1 MARYALTLLI
11 SLFVALA
18 PPGDVR
24 AADAAAD
31 PAARQIELFYAA
43 LIDNMKNGRELGVQG
58 RYRQLAPVAE
68 ETFDLGGMA
77 RLTVG
82 PAWSTMSETDHKAII
97 DAFGRLT
104 FSNYA
109 KNFASFGVE
118 QFVVDPMVK
127 MRNEDKIVESKLVRS
142 GGRSTVPF
150 NYRMRLVGDKWKV
163 IDVYL
168 NGYVSQVALRRADFS
183 STVASSGAAGLVK
196 KIDEIV
202 DKQMADAS

>member
-1 MARYALTLLI
+1 MARYVLALSIALVSAL
-11 SLFVALA
+11 VAGGL
-18 PPGDVR
+18 R
-24 AADAAAD
+24 AADSVGD
-31 PAARQIELFYAA
+31 PAVRQIETFYAA

-68 ETFDLGGMA
+68 DTFDLGGMA

-82 PAWSTMSETDHKAII
+82 PSWSTMSEPDHKAIT

-104 FSNYA
+104 LSNYA
-109 KNFASFGVE
+109 KNFASFGGE

-127 MRNEDKIVESKLVRS
+127 MRNEDKIIESKLVRS
-142 GGRSTVPF
+142 GRSTVPF
-150 NYRMRLVGDKWKV
+150 NYRMHLVGDKWMV

-183 STVASSGAAGLVK
+183 STVASSGASGLVK
-196 KIDEIV
+196 RIDELV
-202 DKQMADAS
+202 DRQMAGAR

>member
-1 MARYALTLLI
+1 MAKYALSLLI
-11 SLFVALA
+11 VLFVALA
-18 PPGDVR
+18 AKDMR

-31 PAARQIELFYAA
+31 PAARQIELFYIA
-43 LIDNMKNGRELGVQG
+43 LIDNMKNGRELGLQG

-82 PAWSTMSETDHKAII
+82 PAWSTMPETDHKAIT

-109 KNFASFGVE
+109 KNFKSFGGE
-118 QFVVDPMVK
+118 QFVVDPTVK
-127 MRNEDKIVESKLVRS
+127 MRNEDKIVESKLVRPS
-142 GGRSTVPF
+142 RSTVPF

-196 KIDEIV
+196 KIDDIV

>member
-1 MARYALTLLI
+1 MAKYALSLLI
-11 SLFVALA
+11 GLFVALA
-18 PPGDVR
+18 ATEMR
-24 AADAAAD
+24 AVDAPAD

-43 LIDNMKNGRELGVQG
+43 LIDTMKNGRELGVQG

-68 ETFDLGGMA
+68 QTFDLGGMA

-82 PAWSTMSETDHKAII
+82 PSWSTMSETDQKAVTE
-97 DAFGRLT
+97 AFGRLT

-109 KNFASFGVE
+109 KNFASFGGE
-118 QFVVDPMVK
+118 QFVVDPAVK

-183 STVASSGAAGLVK
+183 STVASSGASGLVK
-196 KIDEIV
+196 KIDDIV

>member
-1 MARYALTLLI
+1 MAKYALSLLI
-11 SLFVALA
+11 ALFVALA
-18 PPGDVR
+18 AKDMR

-31 PAARQIELFYAA
+31 PAARQVEVFYAA

-68 ETFDLGGMA
+68 DTFDLAAMA

-82 PAWSTMSETDHKAII
+82 PAWSTMPETDQKAIT

-104 FSNYA
+104 LSNYA
-109 KNFASFGVE
+109 KNFAKFGGE

-127 MRNEDKIVESKLVRS
+127 MRNEDKIVESKLVRPS
-142 GGRSTVPF
+142 RSAVPF
-150 NYRMRLVGDKWKV
+150 NYRMHLVGDKWKV

-183 STVASSGAAGLVK
+183 STVASSGASGLVK

-202 DKQMADAS
+202 DRQMAGAS

>member
-1 MARYALTLLI
+1 MVKYAFILSI
-11 SLFVALA
+11 ALFTALVAGGL
-18 PPGDVR
+18 R
-24 AADAAAD
+24 AADSAAD
-31 PAARQIELFYAA
+31 PAVRQIETFYTA
-43 LIDNMKNGRELGVQG
+43 LIDNMKSGRELGVQG

-82 PAWSTMSETDHKAII
+82 PAWTTMSETDQRAVT

-109 KNFASFGVE
+109 KNFATFGGE
-118 QFVVDPMVK
+118 QFVVDPAVK
-127 MRNEDKIVESKLVRS
+127 MRNEDKIIESKLMRS
-142 GGRSTVPF
+142 NRSTVPF
-150 NYRMRLVGDKWKV
+150 NYRMHLVGDKWKV

-183 STVASSGAAGLVK
+183 STVASSGALGLVK
-196 KIDEIV
+196 KIDELV
-202 DKQMADAS
+202 DRQMKGAS

>member
-1 MARYALTLLI
+1 MVRFALTLLI
-11 SLFVALA
+11 ALFVALA
-18 PPGDVR
+18 ARDVG
-24 AADAAAD
+24 AADAPAD
-31 PAARQIELFYAA
+31 PAAGQIEQFYAA
-43 LIDNMKNGRELGVQG
+43 LIDTMKNGRELGIQG

-68 ETFDLGGMA
+68 DTFDLGAMT

-82 PAWSTMSETDHKAII
+82 PAWSTMSETDHKAVT
-97 DAFGRLT
+97 DAFGRLML
-104 FSNYA
+104 SNYA
-109 KNFASFGVE
+109 KNFKSFGGE

-150 NYRMRLVGDKWKV
+150 NYRMHLVGDKWKV

-183 STVASSGAAGLVK
+183 STVASSGASGLVK
-196 KIDEIV
+196 KIDDIA
-202 DKQMADAS
+202 DRQMAEAKN

>member
-1 MARYALTLLI
+1 MVRYALSLLVA
-11 SLFVALA
+11 LFVALA
-18 PPGDVR
+18 AKEVR
-24 AADAAAD
+24 AADAPAD

-43 LIDNMKNGRELGVQG
+43 LIDTMKNGRELGVQG

-109 KNFASFGVE
+109 KNFASFGGE

-142 GGRSTVPF
+142 GRSTVPF

-183 STVASSGAAGLVK
+183 STVASSGPSGLVK
-196 KIDEIV
+196 KIDDIV
-202 DKQMADAS
+202 DRQMAGGN

>member
-1 MARYALTLLI
+1 MTKYALTLLI
-11 SLFVALA
+11 ALFVALA
-18 PPGDVR
+18 ARNVS

-31 PAARQIELFYAA
+31 PAARQIEQFYAA
-43 LIDNMKNGRELGVQG
+43 LLDTMKNGRELGVQG

-82 PAWSTMSETDHKAII
+82 PSWSTMAETDHKAIT

-109 KNFASFGVE
+109 KNFASFGGE
-118 QFVVDPMVK
+118 QFVVDPAVK
-127 MRNEDKIVESKLVRS
+127 MRNEDKIVESKLVRP
-142 GGRSTVPF
+142 GRSTVPF

-183 STVASSGAAGLVK
+183 STVASSGASGLVK
-196 KIDEIV
+196 KIDDIV
-202 DKQMADAS
+202 DRQMTGAS

>member
-1 MARYALTLLI
+1 MAKYALSLLI
-11 SLFVALA
+11 GLFLALA
-18 PPGDVR
+18 AKDMR

-31 PAARQIELFYAA
+31 PGARQIELFYAA
-43 LIDNMKNGRELGVQG
+43 LIDTMKNGRELGVQG
-58 RYRQLAPVAE
+58 RYRQLAPAAE
-68 ETFDLGGMA
+68 DTFDLGAMA

-82 PAWSTMSETDHKAII
+82 PAWSTMSETDQKAIT

-109 KNFASFGVE
+109 KNFAKFGGE

-127 MRNEDKIVESKLVRS
+127 MRNEDKIIESKLVRPS
-142 GGRSTVPF
+142 RSAVPF
-150 NYRMRLVGDKWKV
+150 NYRMHLVGDKWKV

-202 DKQMADAS
+202 DKQMAGAS

>member
-1 MARYALTLLI
+1 MVRFALTLLI
-11 SLFVALA
+11 ALLVALA
-18 PPGDVR
+18 ASDVR
-24 AADAAAD
+24 AADAQAD

-43 LIDNMKNGRELGVQG
+43 LIDTMKNGRELGVQG

-82 PAWSTMSETDHKAII
+82 PSWSTMSESDHKAVT

-109 KNFASFGVE
+109 KNFASFGGE

-150 NYRMRLVGDKWKV
+150 NYRMHLVGDKWKV

-183 STVASSGAAGLVK
+183 STVASSGASGLVK
-196 KIDEIV
+196 KIDELV
-202 DKQMADAS
+202 DRQMAGAS

>member
-1 MARYALTLLI
+1 MPMSRYIPLLMGLFALLLP
-11 SLFVALA
+11 LRLEAA
-18 PPGDVR
+18 PEAG
-24 AADAAAD
+24 D
-31 PAARQIELFYAA
+31 PAVRQIETFYAA
-43 LIDNMKNGRELGVQG
+43 LIDNMKKGQELGIEG

-68 ETFDLGGMA
+68 ATFDLAGMA

-82 PAWSTMSETDHKAII
+82 PAWTGMAETDHKAIT

-104 FSNYA
+104 LATYA
-109 KNFASFGVE
+109 KNFAKFGGE
-118 QFVVDPMVK
+118 EFVVDPMVK
-127 MRNEDKIVESKLVRS
+127 MRGEDKIVESKLVRP
-142 GGRSTVPF
+142 GRSTVPF

-196 KIDEIV
+196 KIDELA
-202 DKQMADAS
+202 DRQMAGAN

>member
-1 MARYALTLLI
+1 MHMLASRLIPMLMAVLVFLPL
-11 SLFVALA
+11 SLEAA
-18 PPGDVR
+18 PEP
-24 AADAAAD
+24 AD

-43 LIDNMKNGRELGVQG
+43 LIDTMKNGRELGVQG

-68 ETFDLGGMA
+68 DTFDLGAMA

-82 PAWSTMSETDHKAII
+82 PSWSTMSETDHKAIT

-109 KNFASFGVE
+109 KNFASFGGE

-142 GGRSTVPF
+142 GRSAVPF
-150 NYRMRLVGDKWKV
+150 NYRMRLVGDKWKA

-183 STVASSGAAGLVK
+183 STVASSGASGLVK

-202 DKQMADAS
+202 DRQMAGAS

>member
-1 MARYALTLLI
+1 MVKYALTLLMA
-11 SLFVALA
+11 LFVVLA
-18 PPGDVR
+18 PRDVR
-24 AADAAAD
+24 AADAPAD
-31 PAARQIELFYAA
+31 PAARQIEQFYAA
-43 LIDNMKNGRELGVQG
+43 LIDTMKNGRELGVQG

-68 ETFDLGGMA
+68 DTFDLGAMA

-82 PAWSTMSETDHKAII
+82 PAWSTMSETDQKAVT

-109 KNFASFGVE
+109 KNFASFGGE
-118 QFVVDPMVK
+118 QFAVDPMVK
-127 MRNEDKIVESKLVRS
+127 MRNADKIVESKLVRS
-142 GGRSTVPF
+142 SRSTVPF
-150 NYRMRLVGDKWKV
+150 NYRMHLVGDKWKV

-183 STVASSGAAGLVK
+183 STVASSGASGLVK

-202 DKQMADAS
+202 ERQMAGPS

>member
-1 MARYALTLLI
+1 MVKYALTVLVA
-11 SLFVALA
+11 LFVVLA
-18 PPGDVR
+18 ASDMR
-24 AADAAAD
+24 AADAASD
-31 PAARQIELFYAA
+31 PAARQIEQFYAA
-43 LIDNMKNGRELGVQG
+43 LIGNMKSGRELGVQG

-68 ETFDLGGMA
+68 DTFDLGGMA

-82 PAWSTMSETDHKAII
+82 PAWSTMSEADQKAIT

-109 KNFASFGVE
+109 KNFKNFGGE

-127 MRNEDKIVESKLVRS
+127 MRNEDKIIESKLMRPSRS
-142 GGRSTVPF
+142 AVPF
-150 NYRMRLVGDKWKV
+150 NYRMHLVGDKWKV

-196 KIDEIV
+196 KIDELV
-202 DKQMADAS
+202 DRQMAEPS